1 MKTNNF
7 FNNTTKF
14 VRSTV
19 LVIITLL
26 FCLTISTTYA
36 DGTVVNVNND
46 GINNTYNRNI
56 PASGLIVVSPR
67 NDDNRSLDKYLP
79 NGLNSNVSI
88 DIIGTAYAEDGM
100 SQDTVQS
107 VTDRGMDWLLPSIIG
122 FLFLVIAA
130 IFWARTGKMKLI
142 TKTSSLV
149 GILLLNLVLLLII
162 SINILHDLN
171 GKLHALTDD
180 ELPLVQTVTGLVA
193 GKLEER
199 IYLERAVINGT
210 NGDMLEFNEN
220 VKKLE
225 EYTNLSGES
234 LKGLELGAGKLLDVA
249 DTDWQ
254 RQQASG
260 IQSVIQSFKD
270 SNRGFEQQSRTV
282 LELVQQGRID
292 EALRLKK
299 QVNELGN
306 VMGEE
311 LQEINS
317 GITLFA
323 RIGGSDAAV
332 KGENSIDLIIITG
345 VMAIILGVFLSI
357 LIIRSVLRQLGG
369 DPAEVVEIA
378 ERIASGKLDIK
389 FHSDSTGLYDSMVST
404 VNKLKE
410 MIVGVIVGA
419 EEVNMGAEQVAQGNA
434 NLSQRTQEQASNLE
448 EVASSM
454 EEMTSTVT
462 QNTENAQ
469 QANQL
474 AIAARKQADE
484 GGAVVKN
491 AISAMNEIDTSS
503 KKISDIIG
511 VIDEIAFQTNLLA
524 LNAAVEAAR
533 AGEQG
538 RGFAVVASEVRN
550 LAGRSATAAKE
561 IKSLIEDSVIKVES
575 GTKLVDE
582 TGKALEEIIASVK
595 KVTDIVAEIAAASKE
610 QSSGIQQVN
619 RAVMQMDEMTQQNA
633 SLVEEAAAAAESM
646 GAQAEELKT
655 LMEFFRVDVDIE
667 KIVHERRQHTRYV
680 AHVDYQQDKIRNEQD
695 PYKDKDKSSANNPQR
710 LQKLAESEDDDWEE
724 F

>member
-1 MKTNNF
+1 MSLSVAHADSMGIKKSHHEDNNAR
-7 FNNTTKF
+7 NK
-14 VRSTV
+14 S
-19 LVIITLL
+19 VISFESVNEVHSNSNDYSLHKI
-26 FCLTISTTYA
+26 IRNEDSRGPSINIIGNANAA
-36 DGTVVNVNND
+36 DGIEQDSTMDGSNN
-46 GINNTYNRNI
+46 
-56 PASGLIVVSPR
+56 
-67 NDDNRSLDKYLP
+67 
-79 NGLNSNVSI
+79 
-88 DIIGTAYAEDGM
+88 
-100 SQDTVQS
+100 
-107 VTDRGMDWLLPSIIG
+107 GMDWLLPLITG
-122 FLFLVIAA
+122 LVFILVAA
-130 IFWARTGKMKLI
+130 IFWTRTGSMKLI
-142 TKTSSLV
+142 TKVSSLV
-149 GILLLNLVLLLII
+149 GVLLLDLVLLLII
-162 SINILHDLN
+162 SINILHNLN

-199 IYLERAVINGT
+199 IFLERAVINGT

-225 EYTNLSGES
+225 EYSSLSDES

-249 DTDWQ
+249 DTNRQ
-254 RQQASG
+254 RQQASA

-270 SNRGFEQQSRTV
+270 NNRDFDQQSRTV

-323 RIGGSDAAV
+323 RLGGRDAAV
-332 KGENSIDLIIITG
+332 KGENSIDLIIIIG
-345 VMAIILGVFLSI
+345 AMAVILAVFLSI
-357 LIIRSVLRQLGG
+357 LILRSVLRQLGG
-369 DPAEVVEIA
+369 DPAELVDIA
-378 ERIASGKLDIK
+378 EHLATGRLDIR
-389 FHSDSTGLYDSMVST
+389 FHSDSTGLYASMVST

-419 EEVNMGAEQVAQGNA
+419 EEVNMGSEQVAQGNA

-561 IKSLIEDSVIKVES
+561 IKSLIEDSVVKVES

>member
-1 MKTNNF
+1 MQTNNQII
-7 FNNTTKF
+7 NIIKF
-14 VRSTV
+14 VRSIV
-19 LVIITLL
+19 LVIIL
-26 FCLTISTTYA
+26 FASYIAVSATYA
-36 DGTVVNVNND
+36 GTTEMYTGND
-46 GINNTYNRNI
+46 NI
-56 PASGLIVVSPR
+56 HNQSVPATVLTVDHNG
-67 NDDNRSLDKYLP
+67 NDWISL
-79 NGLNSNVSI
+79 SNQMTSDTGSIITI
-88 DIIGTAYAEDGM
+88 DIIGNAYAADGIGQG
-100 SQDTVQS
+100 SLQS
-107 VTDRGMDWLLPSIIG
+107 DGNNGMDWMLPTIVG
-122 FLFLVIAA
+122 FIFLVIAA
-130 IFWARTGKMKLI
+130 VFWIRTAKMKLI
-142 TKTSSLV
+142 TKISSLV
-149 GILLLNLVLLLII
+149 GVLLLNLLLLLVI

-171 GKLHALTDD
+171 GKLYALTDE
-180 ELPLVQTVTGLVA
+180 ELPLVQVVTGLVVS
-193 GKLEER
+193 KFEER
-199 IYLERAVINGT
+199 VYLERAVINGT
-210 NGDMLEFNEN
+210 NGNMLEFNEN
-220 VKKLE
+220 INRLE
-225 EYTNLSGES
+225 EYSGRSSQNLRA
-234 LKGLELGAGKLLDVA
+234 LERGVGDLLEVA
-249 DTDWQ
+249 DTARQ
-254 RQQASG
+254 REQAAN
-260 IQSVIQSFKD
+260 IQSDIQLYKNNNND
-270 SNRGFEQQSRTV
+270 FEQRSKTV
-282 LELVQQGRID
+282 LELVQQGRLD

-306 VMGEE
+306 TMSKE
-311 LQEINS
+311 LEDINS

-323 RIGGSDAAV
+323 RMGGSAAAV
-332 KGENSIDLIIITG
+332 KGENSINLILVIG
-345 VMAIILGVFLSI
+345 AMAIILGVFLSI

-378 ERIASGKLDIK
+378 ERIANGKLDIR
-389 FHSDSTGLYDSMVST
+389 FHSNSTGLYDSMVAT

-484 GGAVVKN
+484 GGEVVKN
-491 AISAMNEIDTSS
+491 AISAMNEINTSS

-561 IKSLIEDSVIKVES
+561 IKSLIEDSVVKVES

-582 TGKALEEIIASVK
+582 TGKALEEIINSVK

-619 RAVMQMDEMTQQNA
+619 KAVMQMDEMTQQNA

-667 KIVHERRQHTRYV
+667 KIVDERRQHTRYV
-680 AHVDYQQDKIRNEQD
+680 AHVDYHHDNDRQQQDRN
-695 PYKDKDKSSANNPQR
+695 KDRDKSTADSPQR